1 MFPLCS
7 HPDGRF
13 VPRVVNLKV
22 GVGAHGLR
30 CRPARSPYFYAL
42 SGLARTRTKRWYGP
56 DVSTTTGNATE
67 ADGPPY
73 PAAQPTAGP
82 AQAALLEVLERLEEV
97 DAAEAAEDAAPS
109 AREPVLTVPVELT
122 PLPEVDQALGTVA
135 ILGGVIR
142 GKRARY
148 RLALLKTLQADR
160 SWRWR
165 IGRLQEIVHWLEP
178 QSTTELVA
186 DLKAVGVLDYDPLTR
201 YYRLGVEGRL
211 VSALVGAITVPQVER
226 RRLIKAINKT
236 MSLALALGAADDI
249 VVSQFQSA
257 VVQLQEDWDELNALI
272 EDMSRDA
279 LLEAAQLVQDH
290 VEDMKELLSEH
301 ETFLASRKQDTLY
314 LDLEQEALDLVFR
327 LGGLAASVI
336 QTVSGRA
343 DDLMRSGFH
352 VDRGDIRQFI
362 SDVGADALA
371 TMLKGLVAPP
381 PFVMRLSA
389 ELMFDA
395 VDDVAGR
402 KRATPPPLPEPA
414 ALERRELPHVQRATD
429 EVAAEARELR
439 LATPLIDFVAR
450 DDWAASVERHTTL
463 IDVYSRFS
471 DLPSLA
477 VDEGFDVAKQ
487 AGILR
492 LSRADLKPRRE
503 AQDEDA

>member
-1 MFPLCS
+1 
-7 HPDGRF
+7 
-13 VPRVVNLKV
+13 V
-22 GVGAHGLR
+22 
-30 CRPARSPYFYAL
+30 
-42 SGLARTRTKRWYGP
+42 
-56 DVSTTTGNATE
+56 
-67 ADGPPY
+67 
-73 PAAQPTAGP
+73 
-82 AQAALLEVLERLEEV
+82 LLEILERL
-97 DAAEAAEDAAPS
+97 DEADAEDVAAGNGAGSS

-122 PLPEVDQALGTVA
+122 PLLDVDHALGTVA

-142 GKRARY
+142 GRRVRY

-165 IGRLQEIVHWLEP
+165 ISRLQEIVHWLEP
-178 QSTTELVA
+178 QSTTELIA
-186 DLKAVGVLDYDPLTR
+186 DLKNVGVLDYDPLTR

-327 LGGLAASVI
+327 LGGLAATVI

-343 DDLMRSGFH
+343 DDLMRAGFH

-362 SDVGADALA
+362 TDIGPDPLA
-371 TMLKGLVAPP
+371 TMLAGLVAPP
-381 PFVMRLSA
+381 PFVVRLSA
-389 ELMFDA
+389 EVMFDA
-395 VDDVAGR
+395 VDDAAGR
-402 KRATPPPLPEPA
+402 KRPTPPALPEPA
-414 ALERRELPHVQRATD
+414 ALERRQLPHVNRPTD
-429 EVAAEARELR
+429 EVAAEARQ
-439 LATPLIDFVAR
+439 LALTTPLVDFVAR

-463 IDVYSRFS
+463 IDIYSRYS
-471 DLPSLA
+471 DLPELA
-477 VDEGFDVAKQ
+477 VEDGFDAAKKS
-487 AGILR
+487 GVLR
-492 LSRADLKPRRE
+492 MSRADLRPREEVQR
-503 AQDEDA
+503 EDA